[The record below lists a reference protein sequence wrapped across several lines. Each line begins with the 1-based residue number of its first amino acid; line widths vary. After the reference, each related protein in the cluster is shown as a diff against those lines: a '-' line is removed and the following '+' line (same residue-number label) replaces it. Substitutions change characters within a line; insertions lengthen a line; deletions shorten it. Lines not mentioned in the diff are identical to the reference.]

1 MASLVFRK
9 SSLMHTS
16 KLGLR
21 RIESENRGEERDIS
35 ATQGEEMKK
44 HTKGSVVVLVY
55 DIHRKVSPVYFRLAV
70 RVSVVHQG
78 YSSTV

>member
-21 RIESENRGEERDIS
+21 RIESGKIEGRKETS
-35 ATQGEEMKK
+35 APHREGREEMELT
-44 HTKGSVVVLVY
+44 HW
-55 DIHRKVSPVYFRLAV
+55 RKLLQEFVIV
-70 RVSVVHQG
+70 
-78 YSSTV
+78 